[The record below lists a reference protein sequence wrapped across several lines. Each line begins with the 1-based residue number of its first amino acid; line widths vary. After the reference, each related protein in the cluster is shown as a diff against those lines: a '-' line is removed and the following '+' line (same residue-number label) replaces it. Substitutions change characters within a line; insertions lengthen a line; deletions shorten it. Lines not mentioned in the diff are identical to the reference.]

1 VHFPLG
7 SEKSLTALR
16 AMLAM
21 LAMLAIARV
30 VSIRVFE
37 KNGVAVN

>member
-16 AMLAM
+16 AM

>member
-16 AMLAM
+16 
-21 LAMLAIARV
+21 AMLAIARV

>member
-1 VHFPLG
+1 
-7 SEKSLTALR
+7 
-16 AMLAM
+16 MLAM

-30 VSIRVFE
+30 VLIRVFE